1 MKDCVRFAPMLD
13 AREGEL
19 SKDEAAALAAH
30 LDSCARCQAEKADL
44 EATDGLVADAL
55 MARANARD
63 FAPFVDQV
71 MARVGAAEPV
81 RAGLLAWFTRHRRA
95 VFAWA
100 VPFVAAAAVL
110 MYVRRDGEPRQI
122 AQLEVSAEGDATMVL
137 QTSDGPVVLLS
148 EERT

>member
-19 SKDEAAALAAH
+19 SREDAAALAAH
-30 LDSCARCQAEKADL
+30 LDACDRCRAAKADL
-44 EATDGLVADAL
+44 EATAGLVADAL

-71 MARVGAAEPV
+71 MARVEAAEP
-81 RAGLLAWFTRHRRA
+81 RRTGLLAWFTLHRRA

-100 VPFVAAAAVL
+100 LPFVAAAAVL
-110 MYVRRDGEPRQI
+110 MYVRRDGGSREI
-122 AQLEVSAEGDATMVL
+122 AQLEVSTEGDATMVL
-137 QTSDGPVVLLS
+137 ETSDGPVVLLS
-148 EERT
+148 EERS

>member
-19 SKDEAAALAAH
+19 ASEEAAALRAH
-30 LDSCARCQAEKADL
+30 LDGCARCQAAKADL
-44 EATDGLVADAL
+44 EATDGLVAEAL

-71 MARVGAAEPV
+71 MARVGQGEPG
-81 RAGLLAWFTRHRRA
+81 RTGLLAWFTLHRRA
-95 VFAWA
+95 ALAWA

-110 MYVRRDGEPRQI
+110 MYVRRDGGPRQI
-122 AQLEVSAEGDATMVL
+122 AQLEVNAEGDATMVL
-137 QTSDGPVVLLS
+137 ETSDGPVVLLDEHS
-148 EERT
+148 